1 MKTIILDTSFLVACA
16 EFRID
21 YVQEINRIMQETF
34 TITVI
39 DKTIN
44 ELDVLIAKGG
54 KQAQHAKLAKA
65 ILARKTI
72 ALIQTSAGSHVDKL
86 ILEKAKQE
94 SHMAATIDTELKK
107 KLQQKKI
114 GLIMVRQK
122 KYLAIE

>member
-16 EFRID
+16 EFKID
-21 YVQEINRIMQETF
+21 YAQEINRIIQEEF
-34 TITVI
+34 TITII

-44 ELDVLIAKGG
+44 ELDALIAKGG

-65 ILARKTI
+65 ILARKNI
-72 ALIQTSAGSHVDKL
+72 ASIQTSAGSHVDKL
-86 ILEKAKQE
+86 ILENAKQE
-94 SHMAATIDTELKK
+94 SHMVATIDTELKK

-122 KYLAIE
+122 KYLAMQ